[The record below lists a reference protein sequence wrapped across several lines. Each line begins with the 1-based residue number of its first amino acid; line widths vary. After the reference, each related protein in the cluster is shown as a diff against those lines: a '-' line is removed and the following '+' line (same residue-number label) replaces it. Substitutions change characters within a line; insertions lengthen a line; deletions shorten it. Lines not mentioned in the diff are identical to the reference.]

1 MGTSPDTHG
10 GFTLMLLQ
18 SGNTGTDT
26 TTGEPVIYDPSSF
39 YGHNEAEYVFEG
51 ICDILWG

>member
-1 MGTSPDTHG
+1 
-10 GFTLMLLQ
+10 MLLQ

-39 YGHNEAEYVFEG
+39 YGHNEAEYVVERHLWHLMG
-51 ICDILWG
+51 LKLDIIASP